1 MSRLVLLVDPDVDRL
16 GELASKLR
24 ARALEVAI
32 ADSVES
38 AAERAHQ
45 VLVGVILVSDA
56 LFRTDGFEARIR
68 AVRRLSA
75 QPLYVLVDRADGSV
89 PNEIYRGDVDGIV
102 KRVYAMPSHSVPAA
116 AETGDFRGDLQQ
128 VSVADLLQLLSMNR
142 RSGTL
147 SVTTP
152 SGSGELRLM
161 DGEVVDAVYRR
172 VDGEKAVFRL
182 LGETEG
188 TFAFATGAQ
197 QTLRR
202 IERPS
207 HGLLMEGMRQ
217 IDEIRSLRDSLRL
230 GDDALLAVVTESPGA
245 PEVEQR
251 VLDVLSTPHT
261 LNELLDEIPALDLD
275 ILSSLNG
282 LLARRSVQR
291 FETSSLRVELAE
303 EEGLSVLSALARR
316 LPRSGFEGPARLG
329 IAASP
334 RRLATM
340 MSVLGRIVHVSVV
353 TDVPVAPVPH
363 PVAILK
369 LSDNVEVE
377 LVGIP
382 LVEAY
387 APFWALVLPSCAAI
401 VRVEPEQS
409 EALEAGCRL
418 ASIPIVEGE
427 EILGNGGDTDPR
439 LFAGLLKV
447 ALERAAGD

>member
-1 MSRLVLLVDPDVDRL
+1 MSRLVLLVDPDVDKL

-24 ARALEVAI
+24 ARALDVAI

-45 VLVGVILVSDA
+45 ALVGVILVSDA
-56 LFRTDGFEARIR
+56 LFATEGFEARIR
-68 AVRRLSA
+68 SVRRLSA
-75 QPLYVLVDRADGSV
+75 QPLFVLVDRADGWV
-89 PNEIYRGDVDGIV
+89 QNELERGDLDGIV
-102 KRVYAMPSHSVPAA
+102 RRVFALPSHSVPAA
-116 AETGDFRGDLQQ
+116 AATGDFRGDLAQ

-147 SVTTP
+147 AVTTP
-152 SGSGELRLM
+152 SGSGELRLA
-161 DGEVVDAVYRR
+161 DGEVIDAVYRR

-182 LGETEG
+182 LGESEG
-188 TFAFATGAQ
+188 TFAFTTGAQ

-217 IDEIRSLRDSLRL
+217 IDEMRSLKEALAL

-275 ILSSLNG
+275 ILSSLKG
-282 LLARRSVQR
+282 MLDRRSVQR
-291 FETSSLRVELAE
+291 FETSSLRVELAD

-329 IAASP
+329 IAASA
-334 RRLATM
+334 RRLAAI
-340 MSVLGRIVHVSVV
+340 MSVLGRIVDV
-353 TDVPVAPVPH
+353 TVAADVPVAPVPH
-363 PVAILK
+363 PLATLK

-401 VRVEPEQS
+401 LRIEPEQS
-409 EALEAGCRL
+409 EVLEAGCRL

-427 EILGNGGDTDPR
+427 EILGSGGDADPR
-439 LFAGLLKV
+439 VFAGLLKL

>member
-1 MSRLVLLVDPDVDRL
+1 MSRLVLLIDPDVDKL

-56 LFRTDGFEARIR
+56 LFNADGFEARIR
-68 AVRRLSA
+68 SVRRLSA
-75 QPLYVLVDRADGSV
+75 QPLFVLVDHADGSLPSELNRV
-89 PNEIYRGDVDGIV
+89 DVDAIV
-102 KRVYAMPSHSVPAA
+102 KRVYALPSHSVPAA
-116 AETGDFRGDLQQ
+116 AETGDFRGDLAQ

-147 SVTTP
+147 AVTTP
-152 SGSGELRLM
+152 SGSGELRLA
-161 DGEVVDAVYRR
+161 DGEVIDAVYRR

-188 TFAFATGAQ
+188 TFAFTTGAQ

-217 IDEIRSLRDSLRL
+217 IDEMRSLRDSLSL

-275 ILSSLNG
+275 ILSSLKG
-282 LLARRSVQR
+282 LLNRRSVQR
-291 FETSSLRVELAE
+291 FETSSLRVGLAE

-329 IAASP
+329 IAASA
-334 RRLATM
+334 RRLAAM
-340 MSVLGRIVHVSVV
+340 MSVLGRIVDVSVA
-353 TDVPVAPVPH
+353 TDIPVAPVPH
-363 PVAILK
+363 TLAMLK

-377 LVGIP
+377 VVGIP

-401 VRVEPEQS
+401 LRVEPEQS

>member
-1 MSRLVLLVDPDVDRL
+1 MSRTVLLIDPDVDEL
-16 GELASKLR
+16 GSLASKLR
-24 ARALEVAI
+24 ARALEVSI

-56 LFRTDGFEARIR
+56 LFRTEGFESRIR

-75 QPLYVLVDRADGSV
+75 QPLFVLVDRTEPGSLH
-89 PNEIYRGDVDGIV
+89 EFARTDVDGIV
-102 KRVYAMPSHSVPAA
+102 RRVYALPTHSVPAA

-128 VSVADLLQLLSMNR
+128 VSIADLLQLLSMNR

-152 SGSGELRLM
+152 SGSGELRLTE
-161 DGEVVDAVYRR
+161 GEVVDAVYRR

-182 LGETEG
+182 LGEG
-188 TFAFATGAQ
+188 DGQFAFTTGGQ

-207 HGLLMEGMRQ
+207 HSLLMEGMRQ
-217 IDEIRSLRDSLRL
+217 IDEMRSLKDALSL
-230 GDDALLAVVTESPGA
+230 GDDALLSVLPESPGA
-245 PEVEQR
+245 PEIEQR
-251 VLDVLSTPHT
+251 VLDVLATPHT
-261 LNELLDEIPALDLD
+261 LTELLDEIPALDLD
-275 ILSSLNG
+275 ILSSLKG
-282 LLARRSVQR
+282 LLDRRSVQR
-291 FETSSLRVELAE
+291 FETSSMRVELAD
-303 EEGLSVLSALARR
+303 EEGLNVLSALARR

-334 RRLATM
+334 RRLAAM
-340 MSVLGRIVHVSVV
+340 MSVLGRIVDVTVA
-353 TDVPVAPVPH
+353 TDVPAAPVPH
-363 PVAILK
+363 TLGGLK

-387 APFWALVLPSCAAI
+387 APLWALVLPSCAAI
-401 VRVEPEQS
+401 VRVEPEESQ
-409 EALEAGCRL
+409 ALEAGCRL

-427 EILGNGGDTDPR
+427 EILGNGGDADPR

>member
-1 MSRLVLLVDPDVDRL
+1 MSRLVLLVDPDVDKL

-45 VLVGVILVSDA
+45 LLVGVILVSDA
-56 LFRTDGFEARIR
+56 LFGTDAFEARIR
-68 AVRRLSA
+68 SVRRLSA
-75 QPLYVLVDRADGSV
+75 QPLFVLVDRADGSL
-89 PNEIYRGDVDGIV
+89 PNQLERTDVDAIV
-102 KRVYAMPSHSVPAA
+102 RRVFALPSHSVPAA
-116 AETGDFRGDLQQ
+116 AAGDFRGDLAQ

-147 SVTTP
+147 AVTTP
-152 SGSGELRLM
+152 SGSGELRLTE
-161 DGEVVDAVYRR
+161 GEVVDAVYRR

-188 TFAFATGAQ
+188 TFAFTTGAQ

-217 IDEIRSLRDSLRL
+217 IDEMRSLRDSLS
-230 GDDALLAVVTESPGA
+230 VVTESPGA

-282 LLARRSVQR
+282 LLRSRSVQR

-329 IAASP
+329 VAASA
-334 RRLATM
+334 RRLAAM
-340 MSVLGRIVHVSVV
+340 MSVLGRIVDVSVA

-363 PVAILK
+363 TLATLK

-401 VRVEPEQS
+401 LRVEPEHS

-427 EILGNGGDTDPR
+427 EILGNGGDADPR